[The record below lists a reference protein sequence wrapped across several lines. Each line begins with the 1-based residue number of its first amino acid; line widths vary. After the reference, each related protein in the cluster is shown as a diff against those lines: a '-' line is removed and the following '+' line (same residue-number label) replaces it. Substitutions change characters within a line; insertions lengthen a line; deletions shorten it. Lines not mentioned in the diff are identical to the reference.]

1 MKEKHKKYFDAHP
14 KVDTF
19 YFTTDGLA
27 FKEKSPAESH
37 QISLTGKVADL
48 ETVSRTTGEPV
59 NDQPTQEQLQQRL
72 EELQEAFDNA
82 DKEDE
87 DKLQQLIDEIEE
99 VKEKLNKE

>member
-14 KVDTF
+14 KVDIF

-27 FKEKSPAESH
+27 FQDKSPAESH

-48 ETVSRTTGEPV
+48 ETVSRSTGVPV
-59 NDQPTQEQLQQRL
+59 NDQPTQTQLQERL
-72 EELQEAFDNA
+72 EELQKAFDDA

-87 DKLQQLIDEIEE
+87 DRLQQLIDEIEE
-99 VKEKLNKE
+99 VKKQLNQE